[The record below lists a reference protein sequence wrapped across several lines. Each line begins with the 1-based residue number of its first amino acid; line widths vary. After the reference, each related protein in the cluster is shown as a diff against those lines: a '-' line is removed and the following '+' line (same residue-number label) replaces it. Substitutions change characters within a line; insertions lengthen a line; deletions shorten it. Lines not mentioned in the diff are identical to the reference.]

1 MAKINTPE
9 EQVVRLRAALES
21 ADRQLGLVL
30 DSRDEYGYAATV
42 CLAARRRIR
51 AGLKDCGLL
60 EPEIPQEPT
69 INQKQTI
76 TEKIKWAKK
85 QM

>member
-1 MAKINTPE
+1 M
-9 EQVVRLRAALES
+9 RLWAALES

-30 DSRDEYGYAATV
+30 GSREEYGYAATV

-60 EPEIPQEPT
+60 EPEPKEEPAGLYR
-69 INQKQTI
+69 NPTI
-76 TEKIKWAKK
+76 TEKIKWCKRK
-85 QM
+85 

>member
-1 MAKINTPE
+1 MARIVKPE

-30 DSRDEYGYAATV
+30 DSREEYGYAATV
-42 CLAARRRIR
+42 CLAARRRLR

-60 EPEIPQEPT
+60 EPEPVAEPAAY
-69 INQKQTI
+69 QKPTI
-76 TEKIKWAKK
+76 TEQIKWYRRK
-85 QM
+85 

>member
-1 MAKINTPE
+1 MARITNSE
-9 EQVVRLRAALES
+9 ERVKRLQVAIES

-42 CLAARRRIR
+42 CLAARRRLR

-60 EPEIPQEPT
+60 EPEPKEEHSGLYRKP
-69 INQKQTI
+69 TI
-76 TEKIKWAKK
+76 TEQIKWYRQK
-85 QM
+85 

>member
-1 MAKINTPE
+1 MAKINIPE

-42 CLAARRRIR
+42 CLSARRRIR

-60 EPEIPQEPT
+60 EPEPPAEP
-69 INQKQTI
+69 ILNKKPDI
-76 TEKIKWAKK
+76 TEQIKWYRKK
-85 QM
+85 